1 VTAATIILVEMYLL
15 MLPHRWKAFLVAA
28 ILSLGLQICDPVT
41 YPNITGLGQP
51 AGEKNIENFFRAL
64 GTLIGNPLLNG
75 TASLLA

>member
-1 VTAATIILVEMYLL
+1 MYLL

-41 YPNITGLGQP
+41 YPNITSLGQP

-64 GTLIGNPLLNG
+64 GSLIGNPLLNG